1 VIPPRV
7 KRTRNPAA
15 KYSGV
20 RSAIEPRNSVA
31 TQLSTLTPVGTA
43 IAIEESMKNTSTA
56 LESGVANMWWA
67 HTSIDRNAIAMLDAA
82 IAL

>member
-1 VIPPRV
+1 
-7 KRTRNPAA
+7 
-15 KYSGV
+15 
-20 RSAIEPRNSVA
+20 
-31 TQLSTLTPVGTA
+31 
-43 IAIEESMKNTSTA
+43 MKNTSTA